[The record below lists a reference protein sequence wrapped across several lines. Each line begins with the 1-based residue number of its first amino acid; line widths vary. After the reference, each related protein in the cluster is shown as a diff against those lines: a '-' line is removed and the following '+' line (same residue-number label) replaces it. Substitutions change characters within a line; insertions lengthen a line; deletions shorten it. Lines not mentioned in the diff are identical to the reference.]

1 MTCLLC
7 LSLQLKV
14 IYNKIW
20 NDKKEFIVFHQYK
33 NSILTTKKNNTL
45 EIACKQEFDSLPYSI
60 SNYVSTN
67 NTNKTSKV
75 PINHYYRLKNA
86 LLLVVKNNTLYKEPH
101 KKADVILLSGSPK
114 INLERL
120 IAIHKPKLIISD
132 GSNYPSFSKRWE
144 KTCEK
149 TKTPFHNTYKKGAKI
164 FKL

>member
-1 MTCLLC
+1 M
-7 LSLQLKV
+7 SPQ
-14 IYNKIW
+14 
-20 NDKKEFIVFHQYK
+20 
-33 NSILTTKKNNTL
+33 
-45 EIACKQEFDSLPYSI
+45 
-60 SNYVSTN
+60 N

-75 PINHYYRLKNA
+75 PINHYYRLKDA
-86 LLLVVKNNTLYKEPH
+86 LLLVVKNNNLYKEPY

-144 KTCEK
+144 KTCKK